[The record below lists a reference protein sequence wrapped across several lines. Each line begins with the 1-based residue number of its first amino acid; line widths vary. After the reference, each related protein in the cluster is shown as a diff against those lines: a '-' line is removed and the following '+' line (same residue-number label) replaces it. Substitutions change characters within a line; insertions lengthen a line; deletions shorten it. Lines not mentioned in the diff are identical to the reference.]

1 MARHRVR
8 LRQSGLRTGNLDRN
22 RFDKF

>member
-8 LRQSGLRTGNLDRN
+8 LRQSGLRTGSLDRN

>member
-1 MARHRVR
+1 MARHRVE
-8 LRQSGLRTGNLDRN
+8 LRQSGLRAGSLDRN